1 MVLWLLLF
9 SEYYLIQKT
18 GRVENKIP
26 DHTKYITTQAFNK
39 LTAENYAARLKQ
51 ANLLSKT
58 DFDNELMSFNRNINS
73 NKTKYLEVQKKLNSL
88 TTKDY
93 NFFGQNLFYKQW
105 RISNHVCLSTN
116 TWSNRILKIER

>member
-93 NFFGQNLFYKQW
+93 NFFGQNLF
-105 RISNHVCLSTN
+105 
-116 TWSNRILKIER
+116 